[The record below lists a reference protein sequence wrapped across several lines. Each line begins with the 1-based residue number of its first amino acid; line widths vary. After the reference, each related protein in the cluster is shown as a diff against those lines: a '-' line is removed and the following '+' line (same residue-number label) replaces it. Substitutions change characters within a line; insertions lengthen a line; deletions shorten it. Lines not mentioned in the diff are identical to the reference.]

1 MDCRQRIQSTLTR
14 KLYNSPRQRCAAR
27 CQALTTAK
35 RLHGVGGGLPSHHA
49 ASLLAAKP
57 LPRSRRHGN
66 VIGTPEM
73 RPSEAL
79 FFRSLHSLSTSAR
92 RGGQLAGWHVD
103 SIMAAPAQAQWYT
116 HIHRVLTRRRRRTEK
131 HTDTQAGTHTFS
143 LYPRIHIHSS
153 MFFDAPTAP
162 RSSVLHFGVNIV

>member
-1 MDCRQRIQSTLTR
+1 MSTANPVDFDAEALQFTTPALRCSLPGINHRQET
-14 KLYNSPRQRCAAR
+14 AR
-27 CQALTTAK
+27 
-35 RLHGVGGGLPSHHA
+35 GGGGLPSHHA

-116 HIHRVLTRRRRRTEK
+116 HIHTVLTRRRRRTEK